1 MSLYDDFSSNPR
13 HSSSAPPK
21 GSSQSISKAR
31 SKALLHGDGNGRTAS
46 LAHELAAA
54 LMPEPTTASRLLAD
68 EFGIEF
74 DDGAEEGVEE
84 ESTILADA
92 PLDTVALNDEL
103 EADVSYWG
111 GANGGIAYD
120 PPVAHSPVITRTIP
134 QDPLAV
140 LNQDLQTTDLFIE
153 HLRCLDTDYSPS
165 ISSPT
170 TASIPTSGGELSLE
184 RLASDFIRKINDN
197 TREREGQVRELR
209 EVEKEFRRIAGQ
221 NGGNDILGELEELDT
236 IDGFGD
242 DSGEREVKAAETG
255 PGGRAL
261 HTVAEEEDHDT
272 TADWEL
278 DPQRV
283 LGDDDTLDYRH
294 THRRQNSY
302 SHARESSTSLLVDS
316 FSNNPTPSNA
326 IAQLSN
332 MRSLTQSLVQS
343 LTTVVE
349 NTQVTAAATAEA
361 GRKIRALKNKLGGW
375 RAESESAERS
385 MDRIE
390 KWEAAGGINGVLE
403 NVLYKTGT
411 TTTNLG
417 YRKGRR
423 LQQVM
428 QDELSAFE
436 LVLAEA
442 GRKTQAIMAAS

>member
-1 MSLYDDFSSNPR
+1 MSLYDEFPSNSRFLSPQ
-13 HSSSAPPK
+13 K
-21 GSSQSISKAR
+21 GSSQTLANRR
-31 SKALLHGDGNGRTAS
+31 SKPSLTNDGNGRTAS

-74 DDGAEEGVEE
+74 DDGAEGGEE
-84 ESTILADA
+84 EVNILADA
-92 PLDTVALNDEL
+92 PPDVVATDDLDVDTP
-103 EADVSYWG
+103 YW
-111 GANGGIAYD
+111 GANGDTRGSLD
-120 PPVAHSPVITRTIP
+120 PSMVQSPVVTRTIP
-134 QDPLAV
+134 QDPLII
-140 LNQDLQTTDLFIE
+140 LNQDLQTTDIFIE
-153 HLRCLDTDYSPS
+153 HLRRLDTD
-165 ISSPT
+165 SSL
-170 TASIPTSGGELSLE
+170 SIPPSTTTVPSGGELPLE
-184 RLASDFIRKINDN
+184 RLASDFIRKMNDN
-197 TREREGQVRELR
+197 VREREGQVRELR

-221 NGGNDILGELEELDT
+221 AGGNDILGELEELDT

-242 DSGEREVKAAETG
+242 DSREKETKVETG
-255 PGGRAL
+255 TSSRAL
-261 HTVAEEEDHDT
+261 HTLAEEEDHDT

-283 LGDDDTLDYRH
+283 LGDEDQLDYRNSY
-294 THRRQNSY
+294 RQNSY
-302 SHARESSTSLLVDS
+302 SHARESSTTALDS

-332 MRSLTQSLVQS
+332 MRSLTQLLVQS

-403 NVLYKTGT
+403 NGLFKTGT
-411 TTTNLG
+411 DFG
-417 YRKGRR
+417 YRKGQR
-423 LQQVM
+423 LQQIM
-428 QDELSAFE
+428 QEELSAFE